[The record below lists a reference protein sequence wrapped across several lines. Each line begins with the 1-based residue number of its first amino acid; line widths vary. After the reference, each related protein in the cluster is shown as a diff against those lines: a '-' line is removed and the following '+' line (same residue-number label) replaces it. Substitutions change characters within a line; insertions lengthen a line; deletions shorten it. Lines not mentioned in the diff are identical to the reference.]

1 MQQPSVTIASRH
13 QGHSHI
19 GTGSPPLSAGSH
31 AASSLQDLPPLIHS
45 VPHKNAVSHL
55 SLDDLLDP
63 LVEEQHL
70 DKKAKHDKTRGRESK
85 VSKQASGGATFPTEL
100 LSDYSDDFSSH
111 KGDGE
116 DTPEVKSLRYTLN
129 VLHYS

>member
-13 QGHSHI
+13 QGHSHL

-45 VPHKNAVSHL
+45 VPHKNHL

-85 VSKQASGGATFPTEL
+85 VSSGGATFPTEL
-100 LSDYSDDFSSH
+100 RSDYSDYFSSH

-116 DTPEVKSLRYTLN
+116 DTPEDKSLRYTLN